1 MFKGISGLAHFMKQ
15 AQEIQGR
22 VGEIQQKLAQVRV
35 EGSAGGGMVN
45 VVADGQ
51 QRVVSCRIEEQL
63 LKAGDREMLED
74 LVTSAVNQ
82 ALDRAKTAAA
92 DEMSGMLGG
101 IQVPGLD
108 EALSKLGLTG
118 GPG

>member
-1 MFKGISGLAHFMKQ
+1 
-15 AQEIQGR
+15 
-22 VGEIQQKLAQVRV
+22 
-35 EGSAGGGMVN
+35 
-45 VVADGQ
+45 
-51 QRVVSCRIEEQL
+51 
-63 LKAGDREMLED
+63 MLED
-74 LVTSAVNQ
+74 LVTSAVTQ
-82 ALDRAKTAAA
+82 ALDRAKAAAA